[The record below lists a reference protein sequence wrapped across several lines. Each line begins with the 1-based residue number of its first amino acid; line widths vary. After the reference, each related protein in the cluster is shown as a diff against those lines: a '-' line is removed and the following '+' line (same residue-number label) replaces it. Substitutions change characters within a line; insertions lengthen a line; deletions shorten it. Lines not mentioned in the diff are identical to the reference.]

1 LHLEYET
8 LLLPD
13 GLDRSLVVD
22 VAQHGSPTAEW
33 LVMLASWSGESLA
46 SPLA

>member
-33 LVMLASWSGESLA
+33 LVMRYGRATCA
-46 SPLA
+46 A